1 VTKEV
6 FTHVTPPLEEGQSRG
21 VDVRYPQAA
30 ALSTDRQ
37 NYPANPQV
45 PPTPSYIHLPGRH
58 APLRSEEPT
67 PPACS
72 TSRSNS
78 ATESQGQPQL
88 RGTRQVN
95 DVQSLG
101 EPSTT
106 WRRLDIPES
115 CGSAQAQEPSGPAV
129 SGPVERLKTADES
142 TPPTSV
148 VQEPNQEPTPTKRRV
163 SDICHPTEGAN
174 EMGGGLRRE
183 EPAQNVFPEISWEGW
198 GLVKTPDG
206 FYLPE
211 TFNPFP
217 HELEDLTDQW

>member
-1 VTKEV
+1 MTRET
-6 FTHVTPPLEEGQSRG
+6 FTYIAPPLEEGQSRP
-21 VDVRYPQAA
+21 VDVRYLQAA

-37 NYPANPQV
+37 NHPANPQV
-45 PPTPSYIHLPGRH
+45 PPTPPHIHPPGRH

-67 PPACS
+67 PSTRS

-78 ATESQGQPQL
+78 ATASQGQPRL
-88 RGTRQVN
+88 RVTQQVN

-106 WRRLDIPES
+106 WRRPDVPES
-115 CGSAQAQEPSGPAV
+115 CGSAQAQESSGPAV

-142 TPPTSV
+142 TPPTLV
-148 VQEPNQEPTPTKRRV
+148 VQEPNQESLPVKRDA
-163 SDICHPTEGAN
+163 SDRCNLTEGAN
-174 EMGGGLRRE
+174 EVDEGLRRE

-198 GLVKTPDG
+198 GLIKTPDG

-217 HELEDLTDQW
+217 HVFQDLTDQW